1 MIAFFTFYL
10 VENVIYLSGYLV
22 NVPHLYFTSLPL
34 LFLLGPMFYH
44 YVRDNLEPYEPL
56 AAKHLSHLIP
66 FIMEFLILLPFYL
79 LSSEIKLKVYEN
91 SLTSTGD
98 NDWNIY
104 FIGYLIYIA
113 STIGFVFSAFLK
125 LKQSK
130 PEKRY
135 EIRKLTWL
143 KYLSYFFIFYI
154 TISGLLALLP
164 DSFINS
170 DMLPLHFSLI
180 CQVLIIHSLGYVAYT
195 YPDIINSVQ
204 KRIPQYEF
212 SALDGKELAKLEH
225 DLIAFFEKERPFIR
239 HKLSL
244 EELATDLGVT
254 KNNLSQ
260 VLSTSL
266 NTSFYDFVNKYRV
279 EEAKKFLTSPNYD
292 SAKIIHVA
300 LDSGFSNKS
309 SFLRN
314 FKKNTGM
321 TPTEYRIKKV
331 PLS

>member
-1 MIAFFTFYL
+1 MFQFSLLELIYLFSAFHGVFLMILLVSKKRSVRKNLFLILMIAFFTFYL

-125 LKQSK
+125 LKQS
-130 PEKRY
+130 
-135 EIRKLTWL
+135 
-143 KYLSYFFIFYI
+143 
-154 TISGLLALLP
+154 
-164 DSFINS
+164 
-170 DMLPLHFSLI
+170 
-180 CQVLIIHSLGYVAYT
+180 
-195 YPDIINSVQ
+195 
-204 KRIPQYEF
+204 
-212 SALDGKELAKLEH
+212 
-225 DLIAFFEKERPFIR
+225 
-239 HKLSL
+239 
-244 EELATDLGVT
+244 TD
-254 KNNLSQ
+254 
-260 VLSTSL
+260 
-266 NTSFYDFVNKYRV
+266 
-279 EEAKKFLTSPNYD
+279 KKFC
-292 SAKIIHVA
+292 VF
-300 LDSGFSNKS
+300 FSIFIQN
-309 SFLRN
+309 
-314 FKKNTGM
+314 
-321 TPTEYRIKKV
+321 
-331 PLS
+331 